1 MIRTEIWALIVNS
14 VLLSVC
20 LNSNWFSNSWFMENN
35 LIERYMGINSSLS
48 SHTLLEDFQI
58 SVLKFRA
65 SCLWQR
71 GKFVLL
77 RAFNT
82 SLQHYLIY
90 YAPPLISNPYHAIN
104 IEEVHPTWGHCLGLP
119 ASSWLF
125 GLRLIWCKPLRGRDI
140 IFEARD

>member
-1 MIRTEIWALIVNS
+1 MPA
-14 VLLSVC
+14 
-20 LNSNWFSNSWFMENN
+20 
-35 LIERYMGINSSLS
+35 
-48 SHTLLEDFQI
+48 DFQI

-104 IEEVHPTWGHCLGLP
+104 IEEALLELQVI
-119 ASSWLF
+119 SW
-125 GLRLIWCKPLRGRDI
+125 DY
-140 IFEARD
+140 